1 MKNLTK
7 SVADLVAFVLILP
20 IWLIYGL
27 ERLALGKNVACQ
39 SVSQLSSRWPRPVGD
54 FMRRALLRRVLARV
68 GKDVVISIGTI
79 FSKPSAELGDRVY
92 LGAYCLL
99 GDVRIGTGTL
109 IADNVSIPSGSGQHG
124 IDRLDVPICEQQGE
138 YTTVTVGCDCW
149 IGSGAI
155 VLADVGDHCVVAAG
169 SVVTR
174 PVDDYA
180 IVGGNPAKQIGDRRE
195 LADRAK
201 QRDREN
207 NATSDTQA

>member
-1 MKNLTK
+1 MKKLVKT
-7 SVADLVAFVLILP
+7 VADLAAFVLILP
-20 IWLIYGL
+20 AWLLYCL
-27 ERLALGKNVACQ
+27 ERLVLGKNMACQ
-39 SVSQLSSRWPRPVGD
+39 SISQMSSRWSRPVGE

-79 FSKPSAELGDRVY
+79 FSKPTAELADKVY

-99 GDVRIGTGTL
+99 GDVRIGAGTL

-124 IDRLDVPICEQQGE
+124 IDRLDVPIHEQAGQ

-169 SVVTR
+169 SVVTK

-180 IVGGNPAKQIGDRRE
+180 IVAGNPAKQIGDRRE
-195 LADRAK
+195 LAEKAT
-201 QRDREN
+201 QRNHEN
-207 NATSDTQA
+207 NHTSDTQA